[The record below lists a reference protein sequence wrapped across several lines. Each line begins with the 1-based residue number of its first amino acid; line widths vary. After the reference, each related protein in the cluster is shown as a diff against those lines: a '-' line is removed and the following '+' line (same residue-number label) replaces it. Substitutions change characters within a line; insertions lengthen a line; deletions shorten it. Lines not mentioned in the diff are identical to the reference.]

1 MAAVL
6 VLANVCGHRLSVA
19 TSSRHASLCKRAA
32 VTATLERPASGA
44 VSWTGSPD
52 DAAAKAAWLAKQ
64 SLAAAPP
71 KLDDEL
77 RSAVKPAVVTG
88 PDQKSD
94 EAGSR
99 ATIEHILQD
108 ERCNVV
114 LSHVNADFDSLAG
127 AVALAKLWSI
137 ERPELPTHVVTPR
150 GVNPLVSRFLA
161 YHKHLLPIRGF
172 KTIREQDVAAVGVV
186 DTQHVSRLGAAAS
199 WLKAA
204 EHVCVVDHHSN
215 AQGDI
220 EADELIIEPV
230 GSATTV
236 LVEKIRARS
245 GVVLTE
251 TEATLFALGIRADT
265 GVLSFPATTPR
276 DALALA
282 WLMQQGCSQS
292 AIAEFGQA
300 RLSNQQRELLS
311 EAMQSIEIV
320 RHEGLKLG
328 WVVLDTGRGFV
339 TGMASVCEELLQL
352 LAVDVALVGVVH
364 CNAKAQPFLSLIG
377 RASARAE
384 RSAVD
389 LNAIL
394 GKWQGGGHPAAAAAS
409 VKLRGP
415 EPDPAAE
422 AGAQLD
428 EQAEAD
434 ARAAALSLGA
444 LAQARAIAGEAV
456 ELVVGQVPQQARA
469 TQLMTKTIHG
479 CSQNDTMDDALEL
492 MNRMGRRA
500 MPVLGDDGTLLG
512 FLKYRDPIRAAQA
525 GKGRQQVKAWMRRE
539 LITIGPDATFTEMER
554 QLLEGDTGRL
564 HVVDDDGRLLGLVS
578 RTDMLR
584 HYQYYTGIN
593 RRVA

>member
-1 MAAVL
+1 M
-6 VLANVCGHRLSVA
+6 A
-19 TSSRHASLCKRAA
+19 TSSRHASLCKRVA
-32 VTATLERPASGA
+32 VTATLERRPI
-44 VSWTGSPD
+44 SWTRYPD
-52 DAAAKAAWLAKQ
+52 DAEAKAAWLAKQ
-64 SLAAAPP
+64 DLARKPT
-71 KLDDEL
+71 DDT
-77 RSAVKPAVVTG
+77 RGVVKPVVPG
-88 PDQKSD
+88 PDKESD
-94 EAGSR
+94 AAGSR

-137 ERPELPTHVVTPR
+137 DRPELPTHVVTPR

-186 DTQHVSRLGAAAS
+186 DTQHKSRLGAAAS
-199 WLKAA
+199 WLRAA
-204 EHVCVVDHHSN
+204 EHVVVVDHHAG

-220 EADELIIEPV
+220 EPDELIIEPV

-236 LVEKIRARS
+236 LVERIRARAEETNS

-311 EAMQSIEIV
+311 EAMQSIEIR

-389 LNAIL
+389 LNAVL

-428 EQAEAD
+428 EQAEAE

-444 LAQARAIAGEAV
+444 LTQARAIADEAV

-469 TQLMTKTIHG
+469 TQLMTKTVHH
-479 CSQNDTMDDALEL
+479 CSANDTMDDALEL
-492 MNRMGRRA
+492 MNRLRRRA

-525 GKGRQQVKAWMRRE
+525 GKGRQLVKAWMRRE
-539 LITIGPDATFTEMER
+539 LITIGPDATFTEMEEE
-554 QLLEGDTGRL
+554 LLAGDTGRL

-584 HYQYYTGIN
+584 HYQYYKGMN